1 MYEITSKQTGKI
13 QIVTED
19 IWNNI
24 IARGWAKRFTA
35 VKLPERK
42 LKEVPIIPPE
52 VKTKTKKHGE
62 NN

>member
-13 QIVTED
+13 QIVQDEVWFD
-19 IWNNI
+19 IV
-24 IARGWAKRFTA
+24 AREWSKRFTA

-52 VKTKTKKHGE
+52 IKTKTKKNG
-62 NN
+62 